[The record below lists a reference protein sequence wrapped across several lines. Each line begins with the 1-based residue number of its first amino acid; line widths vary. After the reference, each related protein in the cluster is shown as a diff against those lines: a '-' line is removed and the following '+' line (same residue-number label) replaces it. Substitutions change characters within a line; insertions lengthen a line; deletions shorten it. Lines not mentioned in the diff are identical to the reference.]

1 MPAPLQ
7 RKGAGRIDDKRIGQA
22 AALKLIAQ
30 VRGEACEMH
39 TELPVELVIRRSCA
53 RPA

>member
-1 MPAPLQ
+1 
-7 RKGAGRIDDKRIGQA
+7 
-22 AALKLIAQ
+22 